1 MHETFDLILFYLKK
15 ITLVQPA
22 TFVSLGCFADTKNAK
37 KHPRAL
43 PILYANFRSSI
54 DWYDLSKTVQACAE
68 EAKEKR

>member
-1 MHETFDLILFYLKK
+1 M
-15 ITLVQPA
+15 
-22 TFVSLGCFADTKNAK
+22 SLGCFDDTKDK
-37 KHPRAL
+37 TKDPRAL